1 MNHTEVDAVSN
12 TFSSELPT
20 PNSSTVL
27 NSTQELTPITQTSIL
42 DNVIEFFVI
51 GGPVTIIL
59 IFMSIVALSIITLKF
74 WQFKRLHLKHKQPIN
89 DAIQLYQTGNIQ
101 NAQKYIVKAQQP
113 AAKVVFTA
121 ISGLQK
127 RDADINSVRE
137 EVTRVASAELQYL
150 KSYLK
155 PLEVIAALSP
165 LLGLLGTVLGMIE
178 AFQQLASAGNQVD
191 PSVLSGGI
199 WQALLTTAVGLSV
212 AIPVVTALNWLER
225 RVETYGFFM
234 EDAVTRVFTNRP
246 KQILSTAT
254 PSSNGELAHA
264 T

>member
-1 MNHTEVDAVSN
+1 MPEDLQVSGTEAEVSN
-12 TFSSELPT
+12 NTF
-20 PNSSTVL
+20 NAV
-27 NSTQELTPITQTSIL
+27 QELTPLEDTSIFSSII
-42 DNVIEFFVI
+42 DFFVI
-51 GGPVTIIL
+51 GGPVTVIL
-59 IFMSIVALSIITLKF
+59 ILMSVVALSIITLKI
-74 WQFKRLHLKHKQPIN
+74 WQFKRLDLEQKQHIS
-89 DAIQLYQTGNIQ
+89 DAIQLYQAGNIQ

-121 ISGLQK
+121 ISSLQK
-127 RDADINSVRE
+127 REVDIEIVRE
-137 EVTRVASAELQYL
+137 EVSRVASAELQYL
-150 KSYLK
+150 KGYLK

-225 RVETYGFFM
+225 KIERYGFFM
-234 EDAVTRVFTNRP
+234 EDAVTRVFTHRP
-246 KQILSTAT
+246 KNNSAPALVK
-254 PSSNGELAHA
+254 NEVDHA